1 MEGMDVRKT
10 MMVRALCAL
19 GLCLMV
25 ILGTGLTAEA
35 QSFPAKPINMIV
47 PWPPGMSVDL
57 IVRALAQ
64 HAGKSLGQPVVVL
77 NKPGAASSIAMVQ
90 LMNEK
95 PDGHAIGHITGSSI
109 VSQYLGN
116 VPYDVNKDFTPI
128 ARYIGY
134 STIGVVVRADAP
146 WKSMKEMVDYAK
158 ANPGKL
164 KYSTPGAGSTNHI
177 IMEALAKESGAHWVH
192 VPSKGGN
199 EAVAGLLGGHFDAVA
214 DAPNW
219 KSQVLAGRLR
229 LLATFGKTRSEAFP
243 ETPTLLDL
251 GYKTGVHVYAGLFG
265 PKGVPQ
271 PVVDKLHQALKLA
284 MEQEDFKKTC
294 KQFDIDPAY
303 GSPETLAAD
312 FKEMDASFA
321 KFVPEAGLKRQ

>member
-1 MEGMDVRKT
+1 MTRHAGILK
-10 MMVRALCAL
+10 LCGLGVCLAAIL
-19 GLCLMV
+19 GLGA
-25 ILGTGLTAEA
+25 IAEA
-35 QSFPAKPINMIV
+35 QGFPTKPINMIV

-57 IVRALAQ
+57 IVRAITQ
-64 HAGKSLGQPVVVL
+64 HASKTLGQPMVVM
-77 NKPGAASSIAMVQ
+77 NKPGAASSIALVQ

-109 VSQYLGN
+109 VSQYLSS
-116 VPYDVNKDFTPI
+116 VPYEINRDFTPI

-134 STIGVVVRADAP
+134 STIGIVVRADAP
-146 WKSMKEMVDYAK
+146 WKGMKEMIEFAK
-158 ANPGKL
+158 ANPGKV

-177 IMEALAKESGAHWVH
+177 IMEALGKESGAQWVH

-199 EAVAGLLGGHFDAVA
+199 EAVASLLGGHFDAVA

-229 LLATFGKTRSEAFP
+229 LLATFGKVRSEAFP

-265 PKGVPQ
+265 PKGMPQ

-284 MEQEDFKKTC
+284 MEQEEFKKTC

-303 GSPETLAAD
+303 APPETLAAD
-312 FKEMDASFA
+312 FKEMDAAFA
-321 KFVPEAGLKRQ
+321 KFIPETGLKRQ